1 MVLIA
6 EYQVEIVDNDAD
18 NIATDHH
25 YEVNDSEAIGECL
38 RRRQRTSGCDQ
49 TNLVDKMDNG
59 DSQEND
65 TVFIM
70 SYTME

>member
-6 EYQVEIVDNDAD
+6 ENDNQVEIVDNDVD
-18 NIATDHH
+18 NISADHH

-49 TNLVDKMDNG
+49 TG
-59 DSQEND
+59 
-65 TVFIM
+65 
-70 SYTME
+70 